1 MDALLSGRKFIPLAG
16 VLGGGCGTGIGRK
29 GMFVRKLTQQIICD
43 YDQAIAHTKQGKL
56 QGVISDQ
63 TYVFRGIAY
72 ARAKRFHMPEPVE
85 PWEGV
90 RKAIVYGHVCPE
102 IMTPIPHDQY
112 TVPHYFY
119 PQDEH
124 CQYLNIWSQ
133 SLDKDAKRPVM
144 VWLHGGGFATGSG
157 IEHFAYDGENL
168 SRQGDVVVVTLNH
181 RLNVLGFL
189 DLSGYG
195 KEYQN
200 SGNVGMADIV
210 AALSWIQDNISAFG
224 GDADNVTVF
233 GQSGGG
239 AKVAALLQMPA
250 ADGLFHKAIIQSGV
264 TRHFPEYDRAQACK
278 DTEQILSYLGITAG
292 RIKEMEHVPYCRL
305 AEAAG
310 SLGEGAA
317 MRFGPTADGE
327 YYKGSVFDVGIREHA
342 KQIPVIVGSVLGE
355 FSNNFNYR
363 LDDGRKNQWDM
374 QKRRR
379 LIEERLGED
388 ADRAVMAFQKA
399 YPGKNI
405 VDLLFVDTMFRTGA
419 LKYADLRAEQGCDN
433 TYNYSFNLEF
443 PLYGGTLPWHN
454 AEIPY
459 IFHNADYIEPA
470 YIPGVTEWLQDI
482 MCNAWVSFAASG
494 EPAAKEMPGWEPYTK
509 KCPAT
514 MMFDREIE
522 VMYKKDRELMQVL
535 SSLDRKLEPAQ
546 RDC

>member
-1 MDALLSGRKFIPLAG
+1 
-16 VLGGGCGTGIGRK
+16 
-29 GMFVRKLTQQIICD
+29 
-43 YDQAIAHTKQGKL
+43 
-56 QGVISDQ
+56 
-63 TYVFRGIAY
+63 
-72 ARAKRFHMPEPVE
+72 MPEPVE

-102 IMTPIPHDQY
+102 VMTPIPHDQY

-124 CQYLNIWSQ
+124 CQYLNIWTQ

-168 SRQGDVVVVTLNH
+168 SRQGDVVVTLNH

-210 AALSWIQDNISAFG
+210 AALSWVQDNIHAFG
-224 GDADNVTVF
+224 GDADNVTIF

-239 AKVAALLQMPA
+239 AKAATLLQMPA
-250 ADGLFHKAIIQSGV
+250 ADGLFHKAVIQSGV
-264 TRHFPEYDRAQACK
+264 TRPFPDYNKMQSGK

-292 RIKEMEHVPYCRL
+292 RIKEMEH
-305 AEAAG
+305 
-310 SLGEGAA
+310 
-317 MRFGPTADGE
+317 
-327 YYKGSVFDVGIREHA
+327 A

-355 FSNNFNYR
+355 FTNNFNYH

-379 LIEERLGED
+379 LIQERLGED
-388 ADRAVMAFQKA
+388 AERAIIAFQKA
-399 YPGKNI
+399 YPNKNI
-405 VDLLFVDTMFRTGA
+405 VDLLFVDTMFRIGA
-419 LKYADLRAEQGCDN
+419 LEYADIRAEQGCAD

-459 IFHNADYIEPA
+459 VFHNADYIEPS

-482 MCNAWVSFAASG
+482 MCNARVSFAASG
-494 EPAAKEMPGWEPYTK
+494 KPAAKEMPGWEPYTK
-509 KCPAT
+509 ECPAT

-522 VMYKKDRELMQVL
+522 VMYKKDQELMQVL